1 MSVPRSQKVVQVRCL
16 YHPSSVSVSVSL
28 SQRHTHE
35 GLPQLIVTVIVNHT
49 FVSQEAGGEEQE
61 AGEQQIGKEVHTE
74 LRDYRDFKLSVNEAK
89 EKALV
94 TRF

>member
-16 YHPSSVSVSVSL
+16 YHPSSVSVSL
-28 SQRHTHE
+28 SQTHTHK